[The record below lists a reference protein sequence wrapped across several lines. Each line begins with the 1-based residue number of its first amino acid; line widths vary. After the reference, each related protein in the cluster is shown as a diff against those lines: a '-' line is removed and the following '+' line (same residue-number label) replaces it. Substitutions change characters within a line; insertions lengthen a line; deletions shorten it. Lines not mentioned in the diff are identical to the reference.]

1 MRKPN
6 KSISKQKGVAL
17 ILMAFIIGLG
27 VIAYLLHALD
37 PQRLRLEQEKKT
49 VETLNAAKQALIAW
63 SVSHPLHPGQ
73 MPFPDRLEIVGPN
86 YDGFSDCPPTGAAFL
101 NPNSYQ
107 LLIGQLPVFG
117 QTLPCKIPLIGLGE
131 DFRDAQGNRFWY
143 AVSRNL
149 VYDYEHDEAPVINPG
164 MINPNPITGLYDS
177 PPYQRQIGTTAYP
190 WLRVLDRNGTL
201 ISDRVAAVIIAP
213 SNPIGGQNRTAL
225 SPATEYL
232 DTFKIGAITYSNAD
246 YTKPDEDFIIGED
259 SRNIPISDTT
269 FVQPYNFNDKLVYIT
284 IDELIAALGKR
295 AAAEASNFLK
305 QYNTKTGQF
314 PYASNLLAGK
324 DVTGT
329 VLDNHISQSG
339 VTKGML
345 PIDVTDS
352 CSCSSYQSCNC
363 SFKPIVS
370 VTFTKNSGTWQ
381 SSSAGC
387 TRAGNKCICTAA
399 GSCTRNT
406 INFTCNPAGTCTTTQ
421 TGVNKFTYVIPS
433 YMTVARSG
441 ACVLNGA
448 NIDCN
453 DIGTFDLGLK
463 QNIWFKDNLWQDYF
477 YYEWSPTAAL
487 QVGAKTGVSALL
499 IEVGN
504 AITTPPYATK
514 YIPVSPYV
522 ASTGSQNRPPDNASP
537 SLSDYLDSAENTDGN
552 LIFDATNKQ
561 KTSNYN
567 DQAYIVAP

>member
-164 MINPNPITGLYDS
+164 MINPNPLTGLYDS
-177 PPYQRQIGTTAYP
+177 PPYQRQTGTTAFP
-190 WLRVLDRNGTL
+190 WLKVLDRNGVL
-201 ISDRVAAVIIAP
+201 VSDRVAAVIIAP
-213 SNPIGGQNRTAL
+213 SDPIGVQNRIAL
-225 SPATEYL
+225 SHASEYL

-246 YTKPDEDFIIGED
+246 YTKPDEDFIMGED
-259 SRNIPISDTT
+259 SRNVSSADTT

-284 IDELIAALGKR
+284 IDELIAALNNR
-295 AAAEASNFLK
+295 AATEASNLLK
-305 QYNTKTGQF
+305 SYKAKTGQF
-314 PYASNLLAGK
+314 PYAANL
-324 DVTGT
+324 
-329 VLDNHISQSG
+329 G
-339 VTKGML
+339 VTLNNNISSPPNQQGAL

-352 CSCSSYQSCNC
+352 CSCTITSPSPNCSC
-363 SFKPIVS
+363 SFKVVTN
-370 VTFTKNSGTWQ
+370 VTFTKNSGTW
-381 SSSAGC
+381 STNAGAC
-387 TRAGNKCICTAA
+387 VRAGNACTCNGVGNCKRSGINFTCTAA
-399 GSCTRNT
+399 GNCSTN
-406 INFTCNPAGTCTTTQ
+406 Q
-421 TGVNKFTYVIPS
+421 TGVNLFTYSLPS
-433 YMTVARSG
+433 YADTIPDNSG
-441 ACVLNGA
+441 CFLSGSNPACN
-448 NIDCN
+448 N
-453 DIGTFDLGLK
+453 DGVFSIGLK
-463 QNIWFKDNLWQDYF
+463 EAAWFKDNFWQDYF
-477 YYEWSPTAAL
+477 YYEWSSMPNL
-487 QVGAKTGVSALL
+487 QVGGQAGVSALL
-499 IEVGN
+499 IGTGQ
-504 AITTPPYATK
+504 AIG
-514 YIPVSPYV
+514 I
-522 ASTGSQNRPPDNASP
+522 QNRPPINPIP
-537 SLSDYLDSAENTDGN
+537 SLSDYLDSVENTNGDN
-552 LIFDATNKQ
+552 KFEATNKQ

-567 DQAYIVAP
+567 DQTFVVAP